1 MRERTFGAR
10 MLALMLAVLMATP
23 GAFAVAGAPQ
33 LPDPGTVPVSKQQ
46 QEQLGLKAMSE
57 VYQQMP
63 VLPDSN
69 PVTQYVQQLGRRLVQ
84 VIPQQ
89 NSWPY
94 QFHVIP
100 QKDVNAFALPG
111 GPIFIN
117 VGTVLA
123 ADNESQ
129 LAGVMSH
136 EMSHVYMQHQIKE
149 MQKAGMTQG
158 VAGIVG
164 GLLGAVLGGTAG
176 TLANMGAQ
184 YAGGILSLKYSRQE
198 EAQADAVGAIIMY
211 KAGYNPRSLA
221 EFFQKLEKQG
231 GGGGPQFLSDH
242 PDPGNRV
249 AAVDKEI
256 RNWPAKNFQ
265 SDSPNF
271 ASAKQQ
277 ANGVKTY
284 TAQEIQAGVKQG
296 VWAGQNRKNGAIPP
310 HVPTASASSGA
321 SGGGDATLGNVSWDQ
336 VKPSGNFKEFE
347 SDMLNISYPDNWRA
361 GNDQSSGGI
370 LIAPPAAAGQGAIAY
385 GVVIGGGQDQNANSL
400 DQATQDLVQSF
411 EQSNPGLEASGNP
424 QPIRVNGMEGRSLT
438 LKGNSPIEKNGKP
451 EPERDRLVTVPRSQ
465 GGLIYLVF
473 IAPENDFSKLRATY
487 QKTLNSLELK

>member
-10 MLALMLAVLMATP
+10 MLALVLAVLMATP

-117 VGTVLA
+117 VGTILA

-158 VAGIVG
+158 VAGTERG
-164 GLLGAVLGGTAG
+164 RL
-176 TLANMGAQ
+176 
-184 YAGGILSLKYSRQE
+184 AGGG
-198 EAQADAVGAIIMY
+198 AGAAVAPGHM
-211 KAGYNPRSLA
+211 GHPH
-221 EFFQKLEKQG
+221 G
-231 GGGGPQFLSDH
+231 GG
-242 PDPGNRV
+242 
-249 AAVDKEI
+249 
-256 RNWPAKNFQ
+256 
-265 SDSPNF
+265 
-271 ASAKQQ
+271 
-277 ANGVKTY
+277 
-284 TAQEIQAGVKQG
+284 
-296 VWAGQNRKNGAIPP
+296 
-310 HVPTASASSGA
+310 
-321 SGGGDATLGNVSWDQ
+321 
-336 VKPSGNFKEFE
+336 
-347 SDMLNISYPDNWRA
+347 
-361 GNDQSSGGI
+361 
-370 LIAPPAAAGQGAIAY
+370 AP
-385 GVVIGGGQDQNANSL
+385 
-400 DQATQDLVQSF
+400 
-411 EQSNPGLEASGNP
+411 
-424 QPIRVNGMEGRSLT
+424 
-438 LKGNSPIEKNGKP
+438 
-451 EPERDRLVTVPRSQ
+451 
-465 GGLIYLVF
+465 
-473 IAPENDFSKLRATY
+473 
-487 QKTLNSLELK
+487 

>member
-10 MLALMLAVLMATP
+10 MLALVLAVLMATP

-221 EFFQKLEKQG
+221 EFFQKLERQG

-249 AAVDKEI
+249 EAVDREI
-256 RNWPAKNFQ
+256 RDWPPGNYRG
-265 SDSPNF
+265 SSPEF
-271 ASAKQQ
+271 ASAKQD
-277 ANGVKTY
+277 AGRVRLY
-284 TAQEIQAGVKQG
+284 TAQQIAEQSKQG
-296 VWAGQNRKNGAIPP
+296 TWARENRQNGA
-310 HVPTASASSGA
+310 VPASVRNM
-321 SGGGDATLGNVSWDQ
+321 SGGNETAQPEIANVSYQD
-336 VKPSGNFKEFE
+336 VRPSGNFRQ
-347 SDMLNISYPDNWRA
+347 LRQGPISIAYPDNWEPVSSQNSDGITIGPRA
-361 GNDQSSGGI
+361 GVSSG
-370 LIAPPAAAGQGAIAY
+370 AVAY
-385 GVVIGGGQDQNANSL
+385 GVIIGEGRDQNANSL
-400 DQATQDLVQSF
+400 DQATQDLIQGM
-411 EQSNPGLEASGNP
+411 EQSNPGLRQHDSP
-424 QPIRVNGMEGRSLT
+424 RRIQVSGMEGRSVT
-438 LKGNSPIEKNGKP
+438 LSGSSPIEQNGRP
-451 EPERDRLVTVPRSQ
+451 LSERDWLVTLPDSQ
-465 GGLIYLVF
+465 GGLLYLIF
-473 IAPENDFSKLRATY
+473 IAPEKDFGQLRPTFERMLDSV
-487 QKTLNSLELK
+487 QVR

>member
-10 MLALMLAVLMATP
+10 MLALVLAVLMATP

-69 PVTQYVQQLGRRLVQ
+69 PVTQYVQQLGKRLVQ

-89 NSWPY
+89 NLWPY

-117 VGTVLA
+117 VGTILA
-123 ADNESQ
+123 ADNESH

-164 GLLGAVLGGTAG
+164 GILGAVLGGTAG

-198 EAQADAVGAIIMY
+198 ESQADAVGAIIMY

-221 EFFQKLEKQG
+221 EFFQKLEKEG
-231 GGGGPQFLSDH
+231 GPGGPQFLSDH
-242 PDPGNRV
+242 PNPGNRV
-249 AAVDKEI
+249 ELV
-256 RNWPAKNFQ
+256 R
-265 SDSPNF
+265 
-271 ASAKQQ
+271 Q
-277 ANGVKTY
+277 AISKYPRKTY
-284 TAQEIQAGVKQG
+284 RRNSAQFEQIKSAVAKMHPLTMQQVAQQQRQQPQGQIGEINPQDVM
-296 VWAGQNRKNGAIPP
+296 
-310 HVPTASASSGA
+310 
-321 SGGGDATLGNVSWDQ
+321 
-336 VKPSGNFKEFE
+336 PSGQF
-347 SDMLNISYPDNWRA
+347 RT
-361 GNDQSSGGI
+361 
-370 LIAPPAAAGQGAIAY
+370 
-385 GVVIGGGQDQNANSL
+385 L
-400 DQATQDLVQSF
+400 DHSAF
-411 EQSNPGLEASGNP
+411 
-424 QPIRVNGMEGRSLT
+424 
-438 LKGNSPIEKNGKP
+438 
-451 EPERDRLVTVPRSQ
+451 
-465 GGLIYLVF
+465 
-473 IAPENDFSKLRATY
+473 
-487 QKTLNSLELK
+487 